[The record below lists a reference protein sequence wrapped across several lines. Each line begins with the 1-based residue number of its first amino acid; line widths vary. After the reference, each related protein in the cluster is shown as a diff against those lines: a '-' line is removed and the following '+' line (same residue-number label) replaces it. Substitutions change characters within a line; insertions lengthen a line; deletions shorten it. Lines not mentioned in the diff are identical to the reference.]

1 MQLQWVMS
9 AGDRPWAPCNG
20 ELVSVCNKKSIHPY
34 WKAFNMP
41 FLYYHAF
48 FICMVVGLAGRPSL
62 WDSGEVLEQDWEP
75 LVLPLTLHLSLLVE
89 LEADNH
95 FPVSSMLRR
104 SSIIYTGK
112 FLTLL
117 LSD

>member
-1 MQLQWVMS
+1 
-9 AGDRPWAPCNG
+9 
-20 ELVSVCNKKSIHPY
+20 
-34 WKAFNMP
+34 MP
-41 FLYYHAF
+41 FLHYHAF

-75 LVLPLTLHLSLLVE
+75 LVLPLPLTLHLSLLVE
-89 LEADNH
+89 LGADNH

-112 FLTLL
+112 VLTLL